1 MDRALLDNIITQV
14 LDYVPKTS
22 DILLTVGKPVQV
34 ENEGEFIDGPLDP
47 ALGKLSPWQMEVIAS
62 CILGQKQRFYR
73 ELVETGACDL
83 SYVVGNRARFRVNVF
98 SQRGSLAVAMR
109 RLYMKAPG
117 IGEMDLPEIF
127 HSMVR
132 ERFGLI
138 LITGATG
145 SGKSTSLAALLNS
158 INQTKRQHVVTLEDP
173 VEFVHDHKA
182 CTINQ
187 RELGVDFTSF
197 ASGLRSALRQAPNVI
212 LVGEIR
218 DRETLD
224 IALEAAETG
233 HLVMG
238 SLHTGTAGQTINRM
252 VGMVEQNEE
261 RTIRGR
267 LSEILKY
274 VVSQRLMPDREGE
287 KVAAFDILYNNIRV
301 NELILNGEDE
311 EKTFYHIQETSS
323 SYGMTTFDINLA
335 ELFEKGIIDEE
346 TAMLNASDKAKLNQ
360 MLDRIKAEQ
369 GQEVSDI
376 DGLELDSDYE
386 EKWQSL

>member
-1 MDRALLDNIITQV
+1 MNKAILDSIIFQV

-22 DILLTVGKPVQV
+22 DILLTVGKPVQA
-34 ENEGEFIDGPLDP
+34 ESDGDFIDVPLQP
-47 ALGKLSPWQMEVIAS
+47 ELGKLLPWQMEAIAS
-62 CILGQKQRFYR
+62 CILEQKQRFYR

-83 SYVVGNRARFRVNVF
+83 SYVAGDRARFRVNVF

-109 RLYMKAPG
+109 RLYMRAPG
-117 IGEMDLPEIF
+117 ISEMDLPEIF
-127 HSMVR
+127 HAMAR
-132 ERFGLI
+132 EKYGMI

-158 INQTKRQHVVTLEDP
+158 INRNKRDHIVTLEDP
-173 VEFVHDHKA
+173 IEFVHDHNA
-182 CTINQ
+182 CVVNQ

-238 SLHTGTAGQTINRM
+238 SLHTGDAGQTINRM
-252 VGMVEQNEE
+252 IGMVDQSEE
-261 RTIRGR
+261 RIIRGR
-267 LSEILKY
+267 LSESLKY
-274 VVSQRLMPDREGE
+274 VISQRLMSDLEGE

-311 EKTFYHIQETSS
+311 EKTFYNIQETGS
-323 SYGMTTFDINLA
+323 SYGMTTFDLSLA
-335 ELFEKGIIDEE
+335 QLFKKGVIDEE
-346 TAMLNASDKAKLNQ
+346 TAMLNGSDKAKLGQ
-360 MLDRIKAEQ
+360 MIDRIKAEQ
-369 GQEVSDI
+369 GEKVSDI
-376 DGLELDSDYE
+376 DHLELDTDYE
-386 EKWQSL
+386 GKNSLF

>member
-1 MDRALLDNIITQV
+1 MNKAILDSIITQV

-22 DILLTVGKPVQV
+22 DILLTVGKPVQA
-34 ENEGEFIDGPLDP
+34 ESDGDFIDVPLQP
-47 ALGKLSPWQMEVIAS
+47 ELGKLLPWHMEAIAS
-62 CILGQKQRFYR
+62 CILEQKQRFYR
-73 ELVETGACDL
+73 ELAETGACDL
-83 SYVVGNRARFRVNVF
+83 SYVAGDKARFRVNVF

-127 HSMVR
+127 HSMAR
-132 ERFGLI
+132 EKYGMI

-158 INQTKRQHVVTLEDP
+158 INHNKRDHIVTLEDP
-173 VEFVHDHKA
+173 IEFVHDHKA
-182 CTINQ
+182 CIVNQ
-187 RELGVDFTSF
+187 RELGVDFASF

-238 SLHTGTAGQTINRM
+238 SLHTGDAGQTINRM
-252 VGMVEQNEE
+252 IGMVDQSEE
-261 RTIRGR
+261 RIIRGR
-267 LSEILKY
+267 LSESLKY
-274 VVSQRLMPDREGE
+274 VVSQRLLSDLEGE
-287 KVAAFDILYNNIRV
+287 KIAAFDVLYNNIRV

-311 EKTFYHIQETSS
+311 ERTFYTIQETGS
-323 SYGMTTFDINLA
+323 SYGMTTFDLSLA
-335 ELFEKGIIDEE
+335 QLVKKGVVGEE
-346 TAMLNASDKAKLNQ
+346 TAMLNGSDKAKLGQ
-360 MLDRIKAEQ
+360 MIDRIKAEQ
-369 GQEVSDI
+369 GEKVSDI
-376 DGLELDSDYE
+376 EYLELDSDYE
-386 EKWQSL
+386 EKDGFL

>member
-1 MDRALLDNIITQV
+1 MNKAILDSIITQV
-14 LDYVPKTS
+14 LDYSPKTS
-22 DILLTVGKPVQV
+22 DILLTVGKPVQA
-34 ENEGEFIDGPLDP
+34 EFDGDFVDVPLQPD
-47 ALGKLSPWQMEVIAS
+47 LGKLLPWQMEVIAS

-83 SYVVGNRARFRVNVF
+83 SYVVGDRARFRVNVF

-127 HSMVR
+127 HSMAR
-132 ERFGLI
+132 EKYGMI

-158 INQTKRQHVVTLEDP
+158 INRNKRDHIVTLEDP
-173 VEFVHDHKA
+173 IEFVHDHNA
-182 CTINQ
+182 CVVNQ

-238 SLHTGTAGQTINRM
+238 SLHTGDAGQTINRM
-252 VGMVEQNEE
+252 IGMVDQSEE
-261 RTIRGR
+261 RIIRGR
-267 LSEILKY
+267 LSESLKY
-274 VVSQRLMPDREGE
+274 VISQRLMPDREGE

-311 EKTFYHIQETSS
+311 DKTFYHIQETGS
-323 SYGMTTFDINLA
+323 SYGMTTFDLSLSQ
-335 ELFEKGIIDEE
+335 LFKNGVVDEE

-360 MLDRIKAEQ
+360 MIDRIKAEQ
-369 GQEVSDI
+369 GEKVSDI
-376 DGLELDSDYE
+376 DHLELDADYE
-386 EKWQSL
+386 GKDSFL

>member
-1 MDRALLDNIITQV
+1 MNKAILDSIITQV
-14 LDYVPKTS
+14 LEYSPKTS
-22 DILLTVGKPVQV
+22 DILLTVGKPVQA
-34 ENEGEFIDGPLDP
+34 EFDGDFVDVPLQPD
-47 ALGKLSPWQMEVIAS
+47 LGKLLPWQMEVIAS

-83 SYVVGNRARFRVNVF
+83 SYVVGDRARFRVNVF

-117 IGEMDLPEIF
+117 ISEMDLPEIF
-127 HSMVR
+127 HSMAR
-132 ERFGLI
+132 EKYGMI

-158 INQTKRQHVVTLEDP
+158 INRNKRDHIVTLEDP
-173 VEFVHDHKA
+173 IEFVHDHNA
-182 CTINQ
+182 CVVNQ

-238 SLHTGTAGQTINRM
+238 SLHTGDAGQTINRM
-252 VGMVEQNEE
+252 IGMVDQSEE
-261 RTIRGR
+261 RIIRGR
-267 LSEILKY
+267 LSESLKY
-274 VVSQRLMPDREGE
+274 VISQRLMPDREGE

-311 EKTFYHIQETSS
+311 DKTFYHIQETGS
-323 SYGMTTFDINLA
+323 SYGMTTFDLSLSQ
-335 ELFEKGIIDEE
+335 LFKNGVVDEE

-360 MLDRIKAEQ
+360 MIDRIKAEQ
-369 GQEVSDI
+369 GEKVSDI
-376 DGLELDSDYE
+376 DHLELDADYE
-386 EKWQSL
+386 GKDSFL

>member
-1 MDRALLDNIITQV
+1 MNKAILDSIIFQV

-22 DILLTVGKPVQV
+22 DILLTVGKPVQA
-34 ENEGEFIDGPLDP
+34 ESDGDFIDVPLQPD
-47 ALGKLSPWQMEVIAS
+47 LGKLLPWQMEAIAS
-62 CILGQKQRFYR
+62 CILEQKQRFYR

-83 SYVVGNRARFRVNVF
+83 SYVAGDRARFRVNVF

-109 RLYMKAPG
+109 RLYMRAPS
-117 IGEMDLPEIF
+117 ISEMDLPEIF
-127 HSMVR
+127 HAMAR
-132 ERFGLI
+132 EKYGMI

-158 INQTKRQHVVTLEDP
+158 INRNKRDHIVTLEDP
-173 VEFVHDHKA
+173 IEFVHDHNA
-182 CTINQ
+182 CVVNQ

-238 SLHTGTAGQTINRM
+238 SLHTGDAGQTINRM
-252 VGMVEQNEE
+252 IGMVDQSEE
-261 RTIRGR
+261 RIIRGR
-267 LSEILKY
+267 LSESLKY
-274 VVSQRLMPDREGE
+274 VISQRLMSDLEGE

-311 EKTFYHIQETSS
+311 EKTFYNIQETGS
-323 SYGMTTFDINLA
+323 SYGMTTFDLSLA
-335 ELFEKGIIDEE
+335 QLFKKGVIDEE
-346 TAMLNASDKAKLNQ
+346 TAMLNGSDKAKLGQ
-360 MLDRIKAEQ
+360 MIDRIKAEQ
-369 GQEVSDI
+369 GEKVSDI
-376 DGLELDSDYE
+376 DHLELDTDYE
-386 EKWQSL
+386 GKDGFL

>member
-1 MDRALLDNIITQV
+1 MDRELLDNIITQV

-34 ENEGEFIDGPLDP
+34 ESEGELIDAPLDP
-47 ALGKLSPWQMEVIAS
+47 ELGKLSPWQMEVITS

-73 ELVETGACDL
+73 ELVGTGACDL

-109 RLYMKAPG
+109 RLYLKAPG
-117 IGEMDLPEIF
+117 IEEMDLPEIF
-127 HSMVR
+127 HSMIR
-132 ERFGLI
+132 EKYGMI

-158 INQTKRQHVVTLEDP
+158 INQNKRHHVVTLEDP

-252 VGMVEQNEE
+252 VGMVEQNED

-274 VVSQRLMPDREGE
+274 VVSQRLMPDQKGE

-311 EKTFYHIQETSS
+311 DKTFYHIQETSS
-323 SYGMTTFDINLA
+323 SYGMTTFDINLS
-335 ELFEKGIIDEE
+335 ELFQKGIVDEE

-360 MLDRIKAEQ
+360 MLDWIKAEQ
-369 GQEVSDI
+369 GQEISDI

-386 EKWQSL
+386 VKWQSL